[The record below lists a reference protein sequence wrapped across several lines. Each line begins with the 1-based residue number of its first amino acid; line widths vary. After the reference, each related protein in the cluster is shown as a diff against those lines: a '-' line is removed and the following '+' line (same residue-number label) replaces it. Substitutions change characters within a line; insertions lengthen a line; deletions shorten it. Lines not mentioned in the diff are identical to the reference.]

1 MAQHAACELIVDLDA
16 LDRADKVLIPW
27 RPPVV
32 VDGEIVVHPA
42 YVSPLDGQDVLHGG
56 VVTDPAEIGRI
67 RARVAHAEL
76 PALRRLV
83 TRKPEGWR

>member
-1 MAQHAACELIVDLDA
+1 MNIHPPDLIVDLDA

-32 VDGEIVVHPA
+32 VDGELVVHPA

-56 VVTDPAEIGRI
+56 VVADPAEVARI
-67 RARVAHAEL
+67 RARVAYAEL
-76 PALRRLV
+76 HPARRLV
-83 TRKPEGWR
+83 APAPEGWRS